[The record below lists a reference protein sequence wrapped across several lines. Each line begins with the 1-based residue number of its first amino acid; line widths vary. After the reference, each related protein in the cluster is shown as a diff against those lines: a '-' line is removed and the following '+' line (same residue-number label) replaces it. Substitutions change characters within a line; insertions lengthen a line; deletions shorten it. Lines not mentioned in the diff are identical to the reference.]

1 MNLKLS
7 LSAQVM
13 LAVKQRSLRHEWA
26 AKLYSSPSTLIALH
40 GNLAIP
46 LLVDQVLLVVLVGP
60 AAFVQAP
67 VITTSALAVG
77 DAAPMFKALAVRA
90 AKRT

>member
-1 MNLKLS
+1 M
-7 LSAQVM
+7 
-13 LAVKQRSLRHEWA
+13 KQ
-26 AKLYSSPSTLIALH
+26 LIL
-40 GNLAIP
+40 G
-46 LLVDQVLLVVLVGP
+46 LLVVLVGP